1 MSNNDILTDNQDPDD
16 GEIEPK
22 EEDPNELINIDV
34 PWMLEPLIPRVID
47 TEAPAPEAPASRAP
61 ALVYFPQGNLILK
74 YPYTLSGGGKSTII
88 VA

>member
-1 MSNNDILTDNQDPDD
+1 MSNNDILTDNQDPSDE
-16 GEIEPK
+16 EIEPK
-22 EEDPNELINIDV
+22 EEDLDELINIDV
-34 PWMLEPLIPRVID
+34 PWMLEPPIPRVPN

-61 ALVYFPQGNLILK
+61 ALEYFPQWNPILK